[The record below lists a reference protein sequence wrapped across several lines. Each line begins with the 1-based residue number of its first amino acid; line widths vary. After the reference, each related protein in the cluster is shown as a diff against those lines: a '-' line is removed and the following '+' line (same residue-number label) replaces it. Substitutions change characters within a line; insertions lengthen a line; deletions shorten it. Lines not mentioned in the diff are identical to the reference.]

1 MRLFGINFSGR
12 PPEVTERQVV
22 VKKIICKRPQL
33 ANVKQFCEDFSESA
47 LNAEAETEIPAI
59 AMLAQ
64 VALETGWGRHI
75 LKVRVKGQRVNS
87 KNLFNIKAFA
97 SWRGKKGYARVWEIV
112 DGEKVWVDGE
122 PFRVYDNYEDSFV
135 DYGNLILKSSRYAH
149 AVANRDDADSYIEEV
164 HAAGYAT
171 DPAYAS
177 KIISIMRKN
186 FKYVEVKV

>member
-1 MRLFGINFSGR
+1 MFGIFSR
-12 PPEVTERQVV
+12 KPPETTERVVV
-22 VKKIICKRPQL
+22 VKKIVCRRPRLQ
-33 ANVKQFCEDFSESA
+33 NVKEFCDNFAQSA

-59 AMLAQ
+59 AMLGQ

-75 LKVRVKGQRVNS
+75 LKVNRKEQRIDS

-122 PFRVYDNYEDSFV
+122 PFRVYDSYEDSFV
-135 DYGNLILKSSRYAH
+135 DYGNLILKSPRYSI
-149 AVANRDDADSYIEEV
+149 AVANRDDPNSYIEEV

-171 DPAYAS
+171 DPEYS
-177 KIISIMRKN
+177 RKIQSIMRLN
-186 FKYVEVKV
+186 FKYVEEKV